1 MRITIA
7 QNSPSP
13 DGSSRQAEDPEGR
26 QAGRPPCRTADEVR
40 AGDQPKDRRRRSDSR
55 SRRRC
60 CWARIRLSSD
70 MNYRKLRS
78 GFSTSNET
86 PPSELFDKLRA
97 TVGTPAMILVATAF
111 LLLQFGE
118 AAEKQLADHPVTAL
132 PAIGLFVL

>member
-78 GFSTSNET
+78 GFPTSNET
-86 PPSELFDKLRA
+86 PPWSAVEARSGFRSRNAMTLPVWKDANEL
-97 TVGTPAMILVATAF
+97 PPNYQPPPWEE
-111 LLLQFGE
+111 LLLD
-118 AAEKQLADHPVTAL
+118 A
-132 PAIGLFVL
+132 